1 MENYE
6 AGIDQNQ
13 GVVGTMARNQQHED
27 TELVGSRVERLD
39 PNIVTDQSGG
49 TVNDDDAVEETD
61 EMGERDYV
69 NDAAVADEDVDGN
82 GDPTGE
88 HDHHQD
94 DNYSLGG
101 SVGRTSS

>member
-6 AGIDQNQ
+6 AGVDQNQ
-13 GVVGTMARNQQHED
+13 GVVGTMARNQRHDD
-27 TELVGSRVERLD
+27 TELVGSRVGRLD
-39 PNIVTDQSGG
+39 PNNVTDQSGG

-61 EMGERDYV
+61 SMGEREYV
-69 NDAAVADEDVDGN
+69 NDEEVVDEE

-94 DNYSLGG
+94 DNYQLGG
-101 SVGRTSS
+101 STARTSS